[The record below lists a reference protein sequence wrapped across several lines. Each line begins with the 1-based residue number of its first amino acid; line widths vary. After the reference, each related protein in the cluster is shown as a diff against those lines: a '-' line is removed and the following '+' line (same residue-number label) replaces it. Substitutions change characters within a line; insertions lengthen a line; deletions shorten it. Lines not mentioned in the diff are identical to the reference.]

1 MSIIEMIASGK
12 RNHQQARRNKAMK
25 NAALGAAVG
34 VLVGAAGAAL
44 LTPKPGKETRADICQ
59 AAQEMLDKAK
69 QIVEKKQAG
78 NAVSSLQPGLEP
90 DVSADEYIQK

>member
-12 RNHQQARRNKAMK
+12 RNQQQARRNKAMK

-44 LTPKPGKETRADICQ
+44 LAPKPGKETRADICQ

-78 NAVSSLQPGLEP
+78 NELSPLQTGREP
-90 DVSADEYIQK
+90 DLSADAYIEK

>member
-1 MSIIEMIASGK
+1 MSIIEMIANGK
-12 RNHQQARRNKAMK
+12 RKHAQVGKNKAIK

-34 VLVGAAGAAL
+34 VIVGAAGAAL

-69 QIVEKKQAG
+69 KIIEKKQAERE
-78 NAVSSLQPGLEP
+78 VLQLESATEP
-90 DVSADEYIQK
+90 DLFADGDVQK